1 MPPVLLRL
9 ARGRLVGKGDPFI
22 KTVID
27 QRWQIVSKIADGG
40 MGSVYRAR
48 DLRRKRDVAVK
59 ILPPSLSRDTKLIR
73 RFKNEAAVMASLD
86 HPNIIRVLGSGRT
99 YDTFYIA
106 MELLPGRDLAKII
119 AERAPLSVRQTFQIA
134 VRVAE
139 GLAYAH
145 KKGILHR
152 DIKPSNIIVD
162 SKGRA
167 VITDFGI
174 AKMIGGSGLTT
185 TGTAL
190 GTPEYMS
197 VEQVKGERLDKR
209 TDVYSL
215 GLVVYEMLTGR
226 SPFRMGSSVAS
237 ISKILSEPAP
247 PVGRIRRRLPGWAAD
262 IVNKA
267 VARNRADRY
276 KSAEE
281 FLRDVRAGLRKGPSV
296 MRALKK
302 IFGKTK
308 KTTVPRKIP
317 KKEKRVTGFAAW
329 LKKVFRACCL
339 LVILTIVGLIAWMF
353 WVMRDGR
360 NEEPGEKR
368 TPHAPVVLTPEA
380 VMPLPPGGYVPVYR
394 GAPAGTGVYEGT
406 VPGDLPALL
415 WKSDP
420 VGAPFSTPAVSGG
433 RVYAGGGDGYLYCM
447 DAATGTVWWRSRAGS
462 PVYSSPAVADGI
474 VCFGSFGGKLVSA
487 EAETGAEIWRYA
499 AGGEIGSSPVI
510 VDGMVY
516 CGSYDGAV
524 FSLDAATGKEK
535 WRGSVEG
542 SVHGT
547 VAVAE
552 GIVYVASGGGILS
565 ALDAATGRERW
576 RLSGEGAI
584 TSSPAVRLDRV
595 YFGRWDRFVYAA
607 SVRDGAILWRFET
620 GGQVLSSPAVTGETV
635 FVGSDDGG
643 LYALSTADGTLIW
656 RFVSGGAVVSSPV
669 VVGNAVLFGSDD
681 GNLYVLDAKSGREL
695 WRYTAGSP
703 VRASPCVVNGVVYF
717 CDGSGG
723 IYALK

>member
-1 MPPVLLRL
+1 
-9 ARGRLVGKGDPFI
+9 
-22 KTVID
+22 
-27 QRWQIVSKIADGG
+27 
-40 MGSVYRAR
+40 
-48 DLRRKRDVAVK
+48 
-59 ILPPSLSRDTKLIR
+59 
-73 RFKNEAAVMASLD
+73 
-86 HPNIIRVLGSGRT
+86 
-99 YDTFYIA
+99 
-106 MELLPGRDLAKII
+106 
-119 AERAPLSVRQTFQIA
+119 
-134 VRVAE
+134 
-139 GLAYAH
+139 
-145 KKGILHR
+145 
-152 DIKPSNIIVD
+152 
-162 SKGRA
+162 
-167 VITDFGI
+167 
-174 AKMIGGSGLTT
+174 
-185 TGTAL
+185 
-190 GTPEYMS
+190 
-197 VEQVKGERLDKR
+197 
-209 TDVYSL
+209 
-215 GLVVYEMLTGR
+215 
-226 SPFRMGSSVAS
+226 
-237 ISKILSEPAP
+237 
-247 PVGRIRRRLPGWAAD
+247 
-262 IVNKA
+262 
-267 VARNRADRY
+267 
-276 KSAEE
+276 
-281 FLRDVRAGLRKGPSV
+281 

-302 IFGKTK
+302 LFGKTK

-317 KKEKRVTGFAAW
+317 KKEKRGTGFAAW

-339 LVILTIVGLIAWMF
+339 LVILTVVGLIAWMF

-360 NEEPGEKR
+360 NEGPGEER
-368 TPHAPVVLTPEA
+368 TPQAPVVLTPDA
-380 VMPLPPGGYVPVYR
+380 VISLPPGGYVPVYR
-394 GAPAGTGVYEGT
+394 GSPAGTGAYEGA
-406 VPGDLPALL
+406 VPGDRPALL
-415 WKSDP
+415 GKSDP

-433 RVYAGGGDGYLYCM
+433 RVYVGGADGYLYCM
-447 DAATGTVWWRSRAGS
+447 DAVTGQCGGGHGREVPYTPLRPWPEEWYVRHIRGDTRFRSSGNGS
-462 PVYSSPAVADGI
+462 GDMA
-474 VCFGSFGGKLVSA
+474 
-487 EAETGAEIWRYA
+487 YA

-547 VAVAE
+547 VAVAD
-552 GIVYVASGGGILS
+552 GIVYVAGGGGILT

-576 RLSGEGAI
+576 RLQGEGAI

-607 SVRDGAILWRFET
+607 GIEDGAILWRFET
-620 GGQVLSSPAVTGETV
+620 GGEVLSSPAVTGETV

-723 IYALK
+723 IYAMK